1 MRKRRLLPVLFALMA
16 ATAASA
22 QPGGGGHG
30 HGGGGGGGGSGGGGG
45 GSSGG
50 PAPSAPR
57 RAQTP
62 VNQLQIVGVVKAI
75 DAAAG
80 RITIAY
86 EPVEALNWPSGTQP
100 FPVAKSALLNGVTV
114 DEKVRF
120 TLDSGEI
127 ATLKPF

>member
-1 MRKRRLLPVLFALMA
+1 MA

-22 QPGGGGHG
+22 QPGGGGGHG
-30 HGGGGGGGGSGGGGG
+30 HGGGGGGGGSGGGG
-45 GSSGG
+45 SGG
-50 PAPSAPR
+50 GPGPSAPR

-75 DAAAG
+75 DPAAG

>member
-1 MRKRRLLPVLFALMA
+1 MRKRRLLPVLFAVMA

-30 HGGGGGGGGSGGGGG
+30 HGGGGGGGSGGGPG
-45 GSSGG
+45 
-50 PAPSAPR
+50 PSAPR

-75 DAAAG
+75 DTTTG

-100 FPVAKSALLNGVTV
+100 FPVAKTALLNGVTV

>member
-1 MRKRRLLPVLFALMA
+1 MA
-16 ATAASA
+16 ATCASA

-30 HGGGGGGGGSGGGGG
+30 HGGGGGGGG

-50 PAPSAPR
+50 SAPAPPR

-75 DAAAG
+75 DPKAG

-86 EPVEALNWPSGTQP
+86 EAVEALNWPPGTQP

-120 TLDSGEI
+120 TIDSGEI